1 MAGLPVLNTQ
11 ECDEY
16 MQLVENEK
24 MGLNSP
30 AGDYV
35 ALADNMRFLIEHPQV
50 RKKMGENGRK
60 LAYKIFDRR
69 ISYQKIVL
77 IIEECLKEDG

>member
-50 RKKMGENGRK
+50 RKKWGKTEENWHTK
-60 LAYKIFDRR
+60 Y
-69 ISYQKIVL
+69 L
-77 IIEECLKEDG
+77 IEGYRTKR